1 MPKKS
6 IRSSDMP
13 EKLITV
19 TAYGLTDDEKEEL
32 EQRNRATIRA
42 LNHRSEG
49 KIKYQVVFS

>member
-1 MPKKS
+1 MEKKC

-19 TAYGLTDDEKEEL
+19 TAFGLTDDEKEEL
-32 EQRNRATIRA
+32 TQRNRATIRA

>member
-1 MPKKS
+1 MEKKC

-19 TAYGLTDDEKEEL
+19 TAFGLSDEEKKTLEE
-32 EQRNRATIRA
+32 RNRATIHA
-42 LNHRSEG
+42 LNHRSEE